1 MMNSLKKTLSRV
13 LATPHKG
20 SKRNSARR
28 PRRANSRRN
37 RRMARRSNA
46 SRVPRGILA
55 GYGSAVTAS
64 FYQSRRGDG
73 EIVRGF
79 DLITSPYDPAGL
91 ANPNISYFIT
101 ANPASW
107 NGTRI
112 AAIAAGYQNYRP
124 ISFKIHYRPQ
134 VGSTS
139 SISMFIGTIW
149 QNNYITSRSAI
160 EPSLVTS
167 PGGTYLP
174 AWQSACSVVPLGRRL
189 PQRMFPIRDP
199 DFSTVPFSLVCRA
212 SSGGP
217 DSNSVAMPGRI
228 FVEYA
233 YEFRNAIGSGVGFQP
248 STVNSVTASNAT
260 LYNGTTLL
268 DTAVVVGGREST
280 SATTGSTGWVIDVGV
295 PSGSTVTQSS
305 ISTSTPL
312 FARLDT
318 DEIVAS
324 TSSSG
329 SSSRLPILQI
339 NGTAV
344 DALPTATLVFRVYSD
359 DGRPN

>member
-1 MMNSLKKTLSRV
+1 
-13 LATPHKG
+13 
-20 SKRNSARR
+20 
-28 PRRANSRRN
+28 
-37 RRMARRSNA
+37 MARRSNT

-79 DLITSPYDPAGL
+79 DLITSPYDLTLL

-112 AAIAAGYQNYRP
+112 AAIAGGYQNYRP
-124 ISFKIHYRPQ
+124 LSFKIHYRPQ

-149 QNNYITSRSAI
+149 QNNYITSRAAI

-174 AWQSACSVVPLGRRL
+174 AWQSSCSVVPLGRRL

-199 DFSTVPFSLVCRA
+199 DFTTVPFSVVCRA
-212 SSGGP
+212 ADGGP
-217 DSNSVAMPGRI
+217 DSPAVPMPGRI
-228 FVEYA
+228 FVEYV
-233 YEFRNAIGSGVGFQP
+233 YEFRNAIGSGTGFQP
-248 STVNSVTASNAT
+248 SIVGGVI
-260 LYNGTTLL
+260 GTT
-268 DTAVVVGGREST
+268 TALYSGTT
-280 SATTGSTGWVIDVGV
+280 SLGSSLVASGLEEQTTTTSRTGWIIDVGAS
-295 PSGSTVTQSS
+295 SGSSVTNSY
-305 ISTSTPL
+305 ISPSLPL
-312 FARLDT
+312 FARMNT
-318 DEIVAS
+318 DEVVAS
-324 TSSSG
+324 TSSGGTPSK
-329 SSSRLPILQI
+329 LPIIQI

-344 DALPTATLVFRVYSD
+344 PTTSLPSPVQFMCYSD
-359 DGRPN
+359 DGRPS